1 MIFAGQPRKPRLLGP
16 TVRAI
21 TAGVVVFALL
31 VLVDQASVHFGLTRL
46 QRFGDDLL
54 AGIIVALISFL
65 VERRR
70 DAYLARR
77 LEVIKLMNH
86 HVRNALQA
94 IKFARHTEHH
104 VRLIDESVARIEW
117 ALREVLVGKVA
128 EDSAPSPGRNP
139 SAPA

>member
-1 MIFAGQPRKPRLLGP
+1 MIAG
-16 TVRAI
+16 A
-21 TAGVVVFALL
+21 VVFALL
-31 VLVDQASVHFGLTRL
+31 VLVDQASLRFGLTRL

-70 DAYLARR
+70 NAYLANR
-77 LEVIKLMNH
+77 LEVIRLMNH

-94 IKFARHTEHH
+94 IKFARQTEHH

-117 ALREVLVGKVA
+117 ALREVLVGKAV
-128 EDSAPSPGRNP
+128 DNSAPSPEKSP